1 MNYQYQQPYASQPGD
16 GYSPFGGAGVNS
28 ASGFGGLGGNPG
40 VPGTPGA
47 QPTQRW
53 WQVQENGHTRLFT
66 GVTLAIGYVV
76 SIWLVFFIN
85 TGLGNSLSYYG
96 IHPLDLSSVWH
107 VVTAPLLHLNL
118 QHIMSNTVPG
128 AIFVFLIGLSGKRTF
143 WEVTLF
149 SLVVGGAGT
158 WLFGGVGTNH
168 IGASGLI
175 YGWLGY
181 LVIRG
186 FANRSVWQIVM
197 GLFLAFSYS
206 GLIWGVL
213 PTDTGVSWQG
223 HLFGGIGGVLAGMVI
238 TSDDPPETQQRRAQG
253 LTGR

>member
-53 WQVQENGHTRLFT
+53 RQVQENGHTRLFT

-96 IHPLDLSSVWH
+96 IHPLDY
-107 VVTAPLLHLNL
+107 P
-118 QHIMSNTVPG
+118 QC
-128 AIFVFLIGLSGKRTF
+128 
-143 WEVTLF
+143 
-149 SLVVGGAGT
+149 GT
-158 WLFGGVGTNH
+158 W
-168 IGASGLI
+168 S
-175 YGWLGY
+175 
-181 LVIRG
+181 
-186 FANRSVWQIVM
+186 
-197 GLFLAFSYS
+197 
-206 GLIWGVL
+206 
-213 PTDTGVSWQG
+213 P
-223 HLFGGIGGVLAGMVI
+223 
-238 TSDDPPETQQRRAQG
+238 RRCC
-253 LTGR
+253 T